1 MKKKDIEILDVMSL
15 RGPNMWTYRPVLE
28 AWVDIGELEDFPS
41 NTIPG
46 FYERL
51 STWLPTLIEHRCS
64 PGVRGGFLMRLKE
77 GTWPGH
83 ILEHVTLEL
92 QNLAGMPGGFGKARE
107 TPIRGV
113 YKVIVRA
120 WHEQVT
126 RAALAAARD
135 LVMAAIEDRPYDVDA
150 AVEQLRELVDEHCL
164 GPSTAC
170 IVDAADDRNIP
181 SIRLSD
187 GNLVQLGY
195 GARQRRIWTAET
207 DRTSAIA
214 ESISR
219 DKDLTKSLLQSCGV
233 PVPEGRMVDSA
244 EDAWDAAEDIGV
256 PVVVKPY
263 DGNHGRGVFTNLM
276 TREEVETAYAVA
288 IEEGSGVI
296 VERFIPG
303 NEHRLLVVGGRVAAA
318 AMGETASVVGDGKS
332 TIEELIESQ
341 INSDPRRGSTED
353 HPLNFVRLD
362 SAARLELKRQ
372 GYADG
377 SAVPP
382 AGRSVLIQR
391 NGNVAFDVTDRVHPS
406 VAAHAALAARVV
418 GLDIAGVDL
427 VAEDISR
434 PLDEQRGAIV
444 EVNAGPGLLMHI
456 RPAEGAPRP
465 VGRAI
470 VDHLFSDKSG
480 VQDDGRIPV
489 VGITG
494 TNGKTVVAKLVAQL
508 LQLSGKHT
516 GLGCSDGLYLDRRRV
531 EAGGRGDRAAW
542 DACHRILMNRAVE
555 AAVFEND
562 SGMILSQGLPYD
574 RCQVGVVT
582 NFGKPDHLGD
592 FYIEDEDRMYSV
604 LRTQVDVV
612 LKNGVAVLNAADARL
627 VEMAE
632 LCDGDVIFFALSA
645 DLPAMAAHRAA
656 GKRAVFVRDGKV
668 VLAAGASETALVDV
682 SAIPLTYGARVPFQV
697 ENVLAA
703 VATGWALGISNDL
716 IRAGIV
722 TFDVGQVDV
731 PGRFT
736 LIQHNGATIVVDD
749 AHNTSALEALATALD
764 NFPAQRRTLVFGAG
778 LQRRDEDLLAQGA
791 VIGRTFDRVLLCEDT
806 SVRHDDARFGS
817 HARALLKQGL
827 QQGGRVAEIVV
838 EGGERREAVETAL
851 SQLKAGDLLVL
862 QCDEC
867 AIEGTV
873 EQVHQW
879 MGRAERAA

>member
-1 MKKKDIEILDVMSL
+1 MKKKDIEIFDVMSL

-51 STWLPTLIEHRCS
+51 STWLPTLVEHRCS
-64 PGVRGGFLMRLKE
+64 IGERGGFLQRLKE

-120 WHEQVT
+120 WHEEVT
-126 RAALAAARD
+126 RAALFTARD
-135 LVMAAIEDRPYDVDA
+135 LVMAAIEDRPFDVPS
-150 AVEQLRELVDEHCL
+150 AVENLRDLVEEHCL

-170 IVDAADDRNIP
+170 IVDAADDRDIP

-207 DRTSAIA
+207 DRTSAIG

-219 DKDLTKSLLQSCGV
+219 DKDLTKSLLESCGV
-233 PVPEGRMVDSA
+233 PVPEGRMVDSP
-244 EDAWDAAEDIGV
+244 EDAWDAAQDVGL

-276 TREEVETAYAVA
+276 TREEIETAYAVA

-296 VERFIPG
+296 VERFVPG
-303 NEHRLLVVGGRVAAA
+303 NEHRLLVVGGRVVAA

-332 TIEELIESQ
+332 TIEELIELQ

-353 HPLNFVRLD
+353 HPLNRVRLD
-362 SAARLELKRQ
+362 SAALLELRRQ
-372 GYADG
+372 GLEAT
-377 SAVPP
+377 SVPP
-382 AGRSVLIQR
+382 EGKGVLIQR

-406 VAAHAALAARVV
+406 VAAHASLAARVV

-434 PLDEQRGAIV
+434 PLAEQRGAIV

-456 RPAEGAPRP
+456 KPAEGQPRP

-470 VDHLFSDKSG
+470 VDHLFPEGEDG
-480 VQDDGRIPV
+480 TNAGRIPV

-494 TNGKTVVAKLVAQL
+494 TNGKTVVAKLVARL

-516 GLGCSDGLYLDRRRV
+516 GLACSDGLFLDRRLV
-531 EAGGRGDRAAW
+531 QGGDRGNW
-542 DACHRILMNRAVE
+542 DAAHRILMNRAVE

-562 SGMILSQGLPYD
+562 SGAILSQGLPYD

-582 NFGKPDHLGD
+582 NFDEPDHMGD
-592 FYIEDEDRMYSV
+592 YYVEDEDRMFNV

-612 LKNGVAVLNAADARL
+612 LKNGTAVLNARDERV

-632 LCDGDVIFFALSA
+632 LSDGDVIFFGLSA
-645 DLPAMAAHRAA
+645 DLPAIAAHRAN

-668 VLAAGASETALVDV
+668 VLATGSSETALVDV
-682 SAIPLTYGARVPFQV
+682 SAIPVTYAGRVSFQI

-736 LIQHNGATIVVDD
+736 LFERNGAIVVVDD
-749 AHNTSALEALATALD
+749 AHNAPALEALAGALD
-764 NFPAQRRTLVFGAG
+764 RFPAERRMVVYGAG
-778 LQRRDEDLLAQGA
+778 QQRRDEDLVKQGKVLGA
-791 VIGRTFDRVLLCEDT
+791 NFDRVFLCEDH
-806 SVRHDDARFGS
+806 SVKRALPDAE
-817 HARALLKQGL
+817 ARALLKQGL
-827 QQGGRVAEIVV
+827 YEGRRVTKIID
-838 EGGERREAVETAL
+838 EGSRRNAIETAL
-851 SQLKAGDLLVL
+851 GQLVAGDLLVL
-862 QCDEC
+862 QCDEG
-867 AIEGTV
+867 AAGPTV
-873 EQVHQW
+873 DLVHHW
-879 MGRAERAA
+879 MGQPARRA